1 MNSLVLTFL
10 AAALLLPAVKV
21 IAADPT
27 PAKPAAAAAGAPGT
41 ETEIKADGEATF
53 DAENHLATFLGGVT
67 VTDSRFTMKSQR
79 LTVYLSKA
87 RENASK
93 DDPMGGGI
101 EKAVADGGV
110 DIVQAPRPG
119 ATTGDDA
126 QRVTGRAERA
136 TFEPKTGVVIL
147 TGSPIVRRGINEH
160 IATSASTTMTLTR
173 EGGLRTNGPSK
184 TIIRDTSK
192 VADLAA
198 SPTKKP

>member
-1 MNSLVLTFL
+1 MKHIFPIVFV
-10 AAALLLPAVKV
+10 ALLLFRATASS
-21 IAADPT
+21 AADPK
-27 PAKPAAAAAGAPGT
+27 PAKPTPAGAAGT

-67 VTDSRFTMKSQR
+67 VTDSRFTMKSQK
-79 LTVYLSKA
+79 LTVYLSKSRDPA
-87 RENASK
+87 GK
-93 DDPMGGGI
+93 DDPVSGGI
-101 EKAVADGGV
+101 ERAIAEGGV

-136 TFEPKTGVVIL
+136 TFEPKSGVVVL
-147 TGSPIVRRGINEH
+147 SGRPVVRRGINEH
-160 IATSASTTMTLTR
+160 IATAASTTMTLTR

-192 VADLAA
+192 VADLTAG
-198 SPTKKP
+198 PVKKP